1 MEKPEN
7 REKYLKNFEVFSK
20 KVKVTEEMKKKLRE
34 HKLVYFREQMEIV
47 EVCYVCYIHVIYVF

>member
-7 REKYLKNFEVFSK
+7 REKYLKNFEEFSK
-20 KVKVTEEMKKKLRE
+20 KVKLTEELKKKLRE

-47 EVCYVCYIHVIYVF
+47 EVCQIF